1 MLAPLYSAH
10 LLATN
15 NHHVGLS
22 IRIKKE
28 VTNVQYLPIFTKLD
42 NKPVLVVGG
51 GDVALRKCR
60 AFLKARAKVT
70 LVAPEFCDEL
80 LEHASKNE
88 VYLITAYF
96 EESHL
101 DGKMLV
107 IAATD
112 NESVNNTVFELANRR
127 NIFVN
132 VVDDQ
137 PKCSFIFPSI
147 VDRDPITIAISS
159 AGTAPVLA
167 RRLREK
173 LETLIPQHI
182 GPLATL
188 VGSFRDNVKARFKHF
203 ADRRQFWEGV
213 FDSSVVSKVQVG
225 DTQGASAQLHDMLDA
240 KAEPEGEVYVVGA
253 GPGDPEL
260 LTLKALQLMQ
270 QADVVVYDYLV
281 SDEIMDLVRRDADLI
296 CVGKRLGNHSVKQ
309 EDTNQILVNLAQQ
322 GKKVCRIKG
331 GDPFI
336 YGRGGEE
343 VQVLAQHD
351 VRYQIVP
358 GITAA
363 AGCSAYAGIPLTH
376 RDHAQ
381 AIQFVTGHCKKD
393 GQELDWPSLAKPNQ
407 TLAIYMGVLKSPH
420 IQAQLIKYG
429 RGGDTPVA
437 IVENGTRKEQR
448 VVRTQLSQLAEQ
460 IEHHKI
466 VSPALLIIGEVAALH
481 EQLAWFG
488 STAQTSSYAQPL
500 TEVA

>member
-1 MLAPLYSAH
+1 M
-10 LLATN
+10 
-15 NHHVGLS
+15 
-22 IRIKKE
+22 
-28 VTNVQYLPIFTKLD
+28 QYLPIFTKLD

-51 GDVALRKCR
+51 GEVALRKCR
-60 AFLKARAKVT
+60 AFLKARASVT
-70 LVAPEFCDEL
+70 LVAPWFCDEL
-80 LEHASKNE
+80 KEHAHNNE
-88 VYLITAYF
+88 VTLIDAYF
-96 EESHL
+96 DESHL

-112 NESVNNTVFELANRR
+112 RDEVNNNVFELANAR
-127 NIFVN
+127 NVFVN

-137 PKCSFIFPSI
+137 PKCTFIFPSI

-173 LETLIPQHI
+173 LETLIPHHI

-188 VGSFRDNVKARFKHF
+188 VGGFRDKVKKRFKHF
-203 ADRRQFWEGV
+203 SDRRQFWEGV
-213 FDSSVVSKVQVG
+213 FDSSVVSKVQTG
-225 DTQGASAQLHDMLDA
+225 DTQGAEQQLEQMLDA

-270 QADVVVYDYLV
+270 QADVVVYDFLV
-281 SDEIMDLVRRDADLI
+281 SDEIMELVRRDADLI
-296 CVGKRLGNHSVKQ
+296 CVGKRLGDHSVVQ
-309 EDTNQILVNLAQQ
+309 EDTNQMLVDLAKQ

-343 VQVLAQHD
+343 VQVLAANN
-351 VRYQIVP
+351 VNYQIVP

-393 GQELDWPSLAKPNQ
+393 GQELDWQSLAKPNQ
-407 TLAIYMGVLKSPH
+407 TLAIYMGVIKSPH
-420 IQAQLIKYG
+420 IQSELLKHG
-429 RGGDTPVA
+429 RKADTPVA
-437 IVENGTRKEQR
+437 IIENGTRKNQR
-448 VVRTQLSQLAEQ
+448 VVTGQLGELADLIQ
-460 IEHHKI
+460 RNSII
-466 VSPALLIIGEVAALH
+466 SPALLIIGEVAALH
-481 EQLAWFG
+481 SQLAWFG
-488 STAQTSSYAQPL
+488 KNEQTSSFAQPL
-500 TEVA
+500 TDVSHT

>member
-1 MLAPLYSAH
+1 M
-10 LLATN
+10 
-15 NHHVGLS
+15 
-22 IRIKKE
+22 
-28 VTNVQYLPIFTKLD
+28 QYLPIFTKLD

-51 GDVALRKCR
+51 GEVALRKCR
-60 AFLKARAKVT
+60 AFLKARASVT
-70 LVAPEFCDEL
+70 LVAPWFCDEL
-80 LEHASKNE
+80 KEHAHNNE
-88 VYLITAYF
+88 VTLIDAYF
-96 EESHL
+96 DESHL

-112 NESVNNTVFELANRR
+112 RDEVNNNVFELANAR
-127 NIFVN
+127 NVFVN

-137 PKCSFIFPSI
+137 PKCTFIFPSI

-173 LETLIPQHI
+173 LETLIPHHI

-188 VGSFRDNVKARFKHF
+188 VGGFRDKVKKRFKHF
-203 ADRRQFWEGV
+203 SDRRQFWEGV
-213 FDSSVVSKVQVG
+213 FDSSVVSKVQTG
-225 DTQGASAQLHDMLDA
+225 DTQAAQQQLEQMLDA

-270 QADVVVYDYLV
+270 QADVVVYDFLV
-281 SDEIMDLVRRDADLI
+281 SDEIMELVRRDADLI
-296 CVGKRLGNHSVKQ
+296 CVGKRLGDHSVVQ
-309 EDTNQILVNLAQQ
+309 EDTNQMLVDLAKK

-343 VQVLAQHD
+343 VQVLAANN
-351 VRYQIVP
+351 VNYQIVP

-393 GQELDWPSLAKPNQ
+393 GQELDWQSLAKANQ
-407 TLAIYMGVLKSPH
+407 TLAIYMGVIKSPH
-420 IQAQLIKYG
+420 IQGELLKHG
-429 RGGDTPVA
+429 RKADTPVA
-437 IVENGTRKEQR
+437 IIENGTRKNQR
-448 VVRTQLSQLAEQ
+448 VVTGQLGELADL
-460 IEHHKI
+460 IERNSI
-466 VSPALLIIGEVAALH
+466 ISPALLIIGEVAALH
-481 EQLAWFG
+481 SQLAWFG
-488 STAQTSSYAQPL
+488 KNEQTSSFAQPL
-500 TEVA
+500 TDVSNT

>member
-1 MLAPLYSAH
+1 M
-10 LLATN
+10 
-15 NHHVGLS
+15 
-22 IRIKKE
+22 
-28 VTNVQYLPIFTKLD
+28 VQYLPIFTKLD

-51 GDVALRKCR
+51 GDVALRKAR
-60 AFLKARAKVT
+60 AFIKARASVT
-70 LVAPEFCDEL
+70 IVAPEFCQEL
-80 LEHASKNE
+80 LTAEQDGE
-88 VYLITAYF
+88 VTLIKDF
-96 EESHL
+96 FNESHL
-101 DGKMLV
+101 AGKMLV

-112 NESVNNTVFELANRR
+112 IEAVNHQVFELANQH

-188 VGSFRDNVKARFKHF
+188 VGSFRDKVKSRFKHF
-203 ADRRQFWEGV
+203 ADRRQFWESV

-225 DTQGASAQLHDMLDA
+225 DTEAATAQLHDMLDA

-296 CVGKRLGNHSVKQ
+296 CVGKRLNYHSVKQ
-309 EDTNQILVNLAQQ
+309 EDTNQLLVDLAKQ

-343 VQVLAQHD
+343 VQVLAD
-351 VRYQIVP
+351 NNVRYQIVP

-393 GQELDWPSLAKPNQ
+393 GQELDWQGLAKPNQ
-407 TLAIYMGVLKSPH
+407 TLAIYMGVIKSPH
-420 IQAQLIKYG
+420 IQAKLLEHG
-429 RGGDTPVA
+429 RSASTPVA
-437 IVENGTRKEQR
+437 IIENGTRKNQR
-448 VVRTQLSQLAEQ
+448 VVRTELGQLAEQ
-460 IEHHKI
+460 IEAHEI

-481 EQLAWFG
+481 EELAWFG
-488 STAQTSSYAQPL
+488 QSAQISSFAQPL
-500 TEVA
+500 TDVA

>member
-1 MLAPLYSAH
+1 M
-10 LLATN
+10 
-15 NHHVGLS
+15 
-22 IRIKKE
+22 
-28 VTNVQYLPIFTKLD
+28 QYLPIFTKLD

-51 GDVALRKCR
+51 GEVALRKCR
-60 AFLKARAKVT
+60 AFLKARADVT
-70 LVAPEFCDEL
+70 LVAPWFCDEL
-80 LEHASKNE
+80 KEHAQNND
-88 VYLITAYF
+88 VTLIDAF
-96 EESHL
+96 FDESHL

-112 NESVNNTVFELANRR
+112 NDDVNNSVFELANAR

-137 PKCSFIFPSI
+137 PKCTFIFPSI

-182 GPLATL
+182 GPLASL
-188 VGSFRDNVKARFKHF
+188 VGSFRDKVKQRFTSF

-213 FDSSVVSKVQVG
+213 FDSSVVSKVQAG
-225 DTQGASAQLHDMLDA
+225 DTAAATEQLEQLLDA
-240 KAEPEGEVYVVGA
+240 KPEPEGEVYVIGA

-281 SDEIMDLVRRDADLI
+281 SDEIMDLVRRDADLV
-296 CVGKRLGNHSVKQ
+296 CVGKRLGDHSVPQ
-309 EDTNQILVNLAQQ
+309 EDTNQMLVNFAKQ

-343 VQVLAQHD
+343 VQVLAANN
-351 VRYQIVP
+351 VNYQIVP

-393 GQELDWPSLAKPNQ
+393 GQELDWQSLAKPNQ
-407 TLAIYMGVLKSPH
+407 TLAIYMGVIKSPH
-420 IQAQLIKYG
+420 IQAQLLKHG
-429 RGGDTPVA
+429 RGADTPVA
-437 IVENGTRKEQR
+437 IIENGTRKNQR
-448 VVRTQLSQLAEQ
+448 VVTGKLGELADL
-460 IEHHKI
+460 IERHSI
-466 VSPALLIIGEVAALH
+466 ISPALLIIGEVASLH
-481 EQLAWFG
+481 EELHWFG
-488 STAQTSSYAQPL
+488 TKAQTSSFAQPL
-500 TEVA
+500 TDVA

>member
-1 MLAPLYSAH
+1 MNLFR
-10 LLATN
+10 
-15 NHHVGLS
+15 GL
-22 IRIKKE
+22 I
-28 VTNVQYLPIFTKLD
+28 NVQYLPIFTKLD

-51 GDVALRKCR
+51 GEVALRKCR
-60 AFLKARAKVT
+60 AFLKARASVT
-70 LVAPEFCDEL
+70 LVAPWFCDEL
-80 LEHASKNE
+80 KEHAHNNE
-88 VYLITAYF
+88 VTLIDAYF
-96 EESHL
+96 DESHL

-112 NESVNNTVFELANRR
+112 RDEVNNNVFELANAR
-127 NIFVN
+127 NVFVN

-137 PKCSFIFPSI
+137 PKCTFIFPSI

-173 LETLIPQHI
+173 LETLIPHHI

-188 VGSFRDNVKARFKHF
+188 VGGFRDKVKKRFKHF
-203 ADRRQFWEGV
+203 SDRRQFWEGV
-213 FDSSVVSKVQVG
+213 FDSSVVSKVQTG
-225 DTQGASAQLHDMLDA
+225 DTQAAQQQLEQMLDA

-270 QADVVVYDYLV
+270 QADVVVYDFLV
-281 SDEIMDLVRRDADLI
+281 SDEIMELVRRDADLI
-296 CVGKRLGNHSVKQ
+296 CVGKRLGDHSVVQ
-309 EDTNQILVNLAQQ
+309 EDTNQMLVDLAKQ

-343 VQVLAQHD
+343 VQVLAANN
-351 VRYQIVP
+351 VNYQIVP

-393 GQELDWPSLAKPNQ
+393 GQELDWQSLAKANQ
-407 TLAIYMGVLKSPH
+407 TLAIYMGVIKSPH
-420 IQAQLIKYG
+420 IQSELLKHG
-429 RGGDTPVA
+429 RKADTPVA
-437 IVENGTRKEQR
+437 IIENGTRKNQR
-448 VVRTQLSQLAEQ
+448 VVTGQLGELADL
-460 IEHHKI
+460 IERNSI
-466 VSPALLIIGEVAALH
+466 ISPALLIIGEVAALH
-481 EQLAWFG
+481 SQLAWFG
-488 STAQTSSYAQPL
+488 KNEQTSSFAQPL
-500 TEVA
+500 TDVSNT

>member
-1 MLAPLYSAH
+1 M
-10 LLATN
+10 
-15 NHHVGLS
+15 
-22 IRIKKE
+22 
-28 VTNVQYLPIFTKLD
+28 QYLPIFTKLD

-51 GDVALRKCR
+51 GEVALRKCR
-60 AFLKARAKVT
+60 AFLKARAAVT
-70 LVAPEFCDEL
+70 LVAPWFCDEL
-80 LEHASKNE
+80 VELGNNNE
-88 VYLITAYF
+88 VTLITAYF
-96 EESHL
+96 NEQHL
-101 DGKMLV
+101 DGMMLV

-112 NESVNNTVFELANRR
+112 LEDVNAQVFELANAR

-147 VDRDPITIAISS
+147 VDREPITIAISS

-182 GPLATL
+182 GPLASL
-188 VGSFRDNVKARFKHF
+188 VGSFRDKVKQRFTSF
-203 ADRRQFWEGV
+203 ADRRQFWETV
-213 FDSSVVSKVQVG
+213 FDSSVVSKVQTG
-225 DTQGASAQLHDMLDA
+225 DTSAAAEQLEQLLDA
-240 KAEPEGEVYVVGA
+240 KPEPEGEVYVIGA

-281 SDEIMDLVRRDADLI
+281 SDEIMELVRRDADLI
-296 CVGKRLGNHSVKQ
+296 CVGKRLGDHSVAQ
-309 EDTNQILVNLAQQ
+309 QDTNQMLVDLAKQ

-343 VQVLAQHD
+343 VQVLAQNQ
-351 VRYQIVP
+351 VSYQIVP

-393 GQELDWPSLAKPNQ
+393 GQELDWQSLAKPNQ
-407 TLAIYMGVLKSPH
+407 TLAIYMGVIKSPH
-420 IQAQLIKYG
+420 IQAQLLKHG
-429 RGGDTPVA
+429 RDADTPVA
-437 IVENGTRKEQR
+437 IIENGTRKNQR
-448 VVRTQLSQLAEQ
+448 VVTGKLGELADL
-460 IEHHKI
+460 IERHSI
-466 VSPALLIIGEVAALH
+466 ISPALLIIGEVASLH
-481 EQLAWFG
+481 EQLHWFG
-488 STAQTSSYAQPL
+488 EKAQTSSFAQPL
-500 TEVA
+500 TGVA

>member
-1 MLAPLYSAH
+1 M
-10 LLATN
+10 
-15 NHHVGLS
+15 
-22 IRIKKE
+22 
-28 VTNVQYLPIFTKLD
+28 QYLPIFTKLD

-60 AFLKARAKVT
+60 AFLKARAAVT
-70 LVAPEFCDEL
+70 LVAPDFCDEL
-80 LEHASKNE
+80 VELGNNNE
-88 VYLITAYF
+88 VTLVEAYF
-96 EESHL
+96 NEHHL
-101 DGKMLV
+101 DGMMLV

-112 NESVNNTVFELANRR
+112 LEDVNAQVYEQANAR

-182 GPLATL
+182 GPLASL
-188 VGSFRDNVKARFKHF
+188 VGSFRDKVKQRLTSF
-203 ADRRQFWEGV
+203 ADRRQFWETV
-213 FDSSVVSKVQVG
+213 FDSSVVSKVQTG
-225 DTQGASAQLHDMLDA
+225 DTSAAAEQLEQLLDA
-240 KAEPEGEVYVVGA
+240 KPEPEGEVYVIGA

-281 SDEIMDLVRRDADLI
+281 SDEIMDLVRRDADLV
-296 CVGKRLGNHSVKQ
+296 CVGKRLGDHSVAQ
-309 EDTNQILVNLAQQ
+309 QDTNQMLVDFAKQ

-343 VQVLAQHD
+343 VQVLAQNQ
-351 VRYQIVP
+351 VSYQIVP

-393 GQELDWPSLAKPNQ
+393 GQELDWQSLAKPNQ
-407 TLAIYMGVLKSPH
+407 TLAIYMGVIKSPH
-420 IQAQLIKYG
+420 IQAQLLKHG
-429 RGGDTPVA
+429 RGADTPVA
-437 IVENGTRKEQR
+437 IIENGTRKNQR
-448 VVRTQLSQLAEQ
+448 VVTGKLGELADL
-460 IEHHKI
+460 IERHSI
-466 VSPALLIIGEVAALH
+466 ISPALLIIGEVASLH
-481 EQLAWFG
+481 EELHWFG
-488 STAQTSSYAQPL
+488 EKAQTSSFAQPL
-500 TEVA
+500 TGVA

>member
-1 MLAPLYSAH
+1 M
-10 LLATN
+10 
-15 NHHVGLS
+15 
-22 IRIKKE
+22 
-28 VTNVQYLPIFTKLD
+28 QYLPIFTKLD

-51 GDVALRKCR
+51 GEVALRKCR
-60 AFLKARAKVT
+60 AFLKARADVT
-70 LVAPEFCDEL
+70 LVAPWFCDEL
-80 LEHASKNE
+80 KEHAQNND
-88 VYLITAYF
+88 VTLIDAF
-96 EESHL
+96 FDESHL

-112 NESVNNTVFELANRR
+112 NDDVNNSVFELANAR
-127 NIFVN
+127 NVFVN

-137 PKCSFIFPSI
+137 PKCTFIFPSI

-182 GPLATL
+182 GPLASL
-188 VGSFRDNVKARFKHF
+188 VGSFRDKVKQRFTSF

-213 FDSSVVSKVQVG
+213 FDSSVVSKVQTG
-225 DTQGASAQLHDMLDA
+225 DTAAASVQLEQLLDT
-240 KAEPEGEVYVVGA
+240 KLDPEGEVYVIGA

-270 QADVVVYDYLV
+270 QADVVVYDFLV
-281 SDEIMDLVRRDADLI
+281 SDEIMELVRRDADLI
-296 CVGKRLGNHSVKQ
+296 CVGKRLGDHSVVQ
-309 EDTNQILVNLAQQ
+309 EDTNQMLVDLAKQ

-343 VQVLAQHD
+343 VQVLAANN
-351 VRYQIVP
+351 VNYQIVP

-393 GQELDWPSLAKPNQ
+393 GQELDWQSLAKPNQ
-407 TLAIYMGVLKSPH
+407 TLAIYMGVIKSPH
-420 IQAQLIKYG
+420 IQAQLLKHG
-429 RGGDTPVA
+429 RGADTPVA
-437 IVENGTRKEQR
+437 IIENGTRKNQR
-448 VVRTQLSQLAEQ
+448 VVTGKLGELADL
-460 IEHHKI
+460 IERHSI
-466 VSPALLIIGEVAALH
+466 ISPALLIIGEVASLH
-481 EQLAWFG
+481 EELHWFG
-488 STAQTSSYAQPL
+488 EKAQTSSFAQPL
-500 TEVA
+500 TGVA

>member
-1 MLAPLYSAH
+1 M
-10 LLATN
+10 
-15 NHHVGLS
+15 
-22 IRIKKE
+22 
-28 VTNVQYLPIFTKLD
+28 QYLPIFTKLD

-51 GDVALRKCR
+51 GEVALRKCR
-60 AFLKARAKVT
+60 AFLKARASVT
-70 LVAPEFCDEL
+70 LVAPWFCDEL
-80 LEHASKNE
+80 KEHAHNNE
-88 VYLITAYF
+88 VTLIDAYF
-96 EESHL
+96 DESHL

-112 NESVNNTVFELANRR
+112 RDEVNNNVFELANAR
-127 NIFVN
+127 NVFVN

-137 PKCSFIFPSI
+137 PKCTFIFPSI

-173 LETLIPQHI
+173 LETLIPHHI

-188 VGSFRDNVKARFKHF
+188 VGGFRDKVKKRFKHF

-213 FDSSVVSKVQVG
+213 FDSSVVSKVQTG
-225 DTQGASAQLHDMLDA
+225 DTQAAQQQLEQMLDA

-270 QADVVVYDYLV
+270 QADVVVYDFLV
-281 SDEIMDLVRRDADLI
+281 SDEIMELVRRDADLI
-296 CVGKRLGNHSVKQ
+296 CVGKRLGDHSVVQ
-309 EDTNQILVNLAQQ
+309 EDTNQMLVDLAKQ

-343 VQVLAQHD
+343 VQVLAANN
-351 VRYQIVP
+351 VNYQIVP

-393 GQELDWPSLAKPNQ
+393 GQELDWQSLAKANQ
-407 TLAIYMGVLKSPH
+407 TLAIYMGVIKSPH
-420 IQAQLIKYG
+420 IQSELLKHG
-429 RGGDTPVA
+429 RKADTPVA
-437 IVENGTRKEQR
+437 IIENGTRKNQR
-448 VVRTQLSQLAEQ
+448 VVTGQLGELADL
-460 IEHHKI
+460 IERNSI
-466 VSPALLIIGEVAALH
+466 ISPALLIIGEVAALH
-481 EQLAWFG
+481 SQLAWFG
-488 STAQTSSYAQPL
+488 KSEQTSSFAQPL
-500 TEVA
+500 TDVSNT

>member
-1 MLAPLYSAH
+1 
-10 LLATN
+10 
-15 NHHVGLS
+15 
-22 IRIKKE
+22 
-28 VTNVQYLPIFTKLD
+28 VQYLPIFTKLD

-51 GDVALRKCR
+51 GEVALRKCR
-60 AFLKARAKVT
+60 AFLKARASVT
-70 LVAPEFCDEL
+70 LVAPWFCDEL
-80 LEHASKNE
+80 KEHAHNNE
-88 VYLITAYF
+88 VTLIDAYF
-96 EESHL
+96 DESHL

-112 NESVNNTVFELANRR
+112 RDEVNNNVFELANAR
-127 NIFVN
+127 NVFVN

-137 PKCSFIFPSI
+137 PKCTFIFPSI

-173 LETLIPQHI
+173 LETLIPHHI

-188 VGSFRDNVKARFKHF
+188 VGGFREKVKKRFKHF
-203 ADRRQFWEGV
+203 SDRRQFWEGV
-213 FDSSVVSKVQVG
+213 FDSSVVSKVQTG
-225 DTQGASAQLHDMLDA
+225 DTQAAQQQLEQMLDA

-270 QADVVVYDYLV
+270 QADVVVYDFLV
-281 SDEIMDLVRRDADLI
+281 SDEIMELVRRDADLI
-296 CVGKRLGNHSVKQ
+296 CVGKRLGDHSVVQ
-309 EDTNQILVNLAQQ
+309 EDTNQMLVDLAKQ

-343 VQVLAQHD
+343 VQVLAANN
-351 VRYQIVP
+351 VNYQIVP

-393 GQELDWPSLAKPNQ
+393 GQELDWQSLAKANQ
-407 TLAIYMGVLKSPH
+407 TLAIYMGVIKSPH
-420 IQAQLIKYG
+420 IQSELLKHG
-429 RGGDTPVA
+429 RKADTPVA
-437 IVENGTRKEQR
+437 IIENGTRKNQR
-448 VVRTQLSQLAEQ
+448 VVTGQLGELADL
-460 IEHHKI
+460 IERNSI
-466 VSPALLIIGEVAALH
+466 ISPALLIIGEVAALH
-481 EQLAWFG
+481 SQLAWFG
-488 STAQTSSYAQPL
+488 KNEQTSSFAQPL
-500 TEVA
+500 TDVSNT

>member
-1 MLAPLYSAH
+1 M
-10 LLATN
+10 
-15 NHHVGLS
+15 
-22 IRIKKE
+22 
-28 VTNVQYLPIFTKLD
+28 QYLPIFTKLD

-51 GDVALRKCR
+51 GEVALRKCR
-60 AFLKARAKVT
+60 AFLKARASVT
-70 LVAPEFCDEL
+70 LVAPWFCDEL
-80 LEHASKNE
+80 KEHAHNNE
-88 VYLITAYF
+88 VTLIDAYF
-96 EESHL
+96 DESHL

-112 NESVNNTVFELANRR
+112 RDEVNNNVFELANAR
-127 NIFVN
+127 NVFVN

-137 PKCSFIFPSI
+137 PKCTFIFPSI

-173 LETLIPQHI
+173 LETLIPHHI

-188 VGSFRDNVKARFKHF
+188 VGGFRDKVKKRFKHF
-203 ADRRQFWEGV
+203 SDRRQFWEGV
-213 FDSSVVSKVQVG
+213 FDSSVVSKVQTG
-225 DTQGASAQLHDMLDA
+225 DTQGAEQQLEQMLDA

-270 QADVVVYDYLV
+270 QADVVVYDFLV
-281 SDEIMDLVRRDADLI
+281 SDEIMELVRRDADLI
-296 CVGKRLGNHSVKQ
+296 CVGKRLGDHSVVQ
-309 EDTNQILVNLAQQ
+309 DDTNQMLVDLAKQ

-343 VQVLAQHD
+343 VQVLAANN
-351 VRYQIVP
+351 VNYQIVP

-393 GQELDWPSLAKPNQ
+393 GQELDWQSLAKPNQ
-407 TLAIYMGVLKSPH
+407 TLAIYMGVIKSPH
-420 IQAQLIKYG
+420 IQSELLKHG
-429 RGGDTPVA
+429 RKANTPVA
-437 IVENGTRKEQR
+437 IIENGTRKNQR
-448 VVRTQLSQLAEQ
+448 VVTGQLGELADLIQ
-460 IEHHKI
+460 RNSII
-466 VSPALLIIGEVAALH
+466 SPALLIIGEVAALH
-481 EQLAWFG
+481 SQLAWFG
-488 STAQTSSYAQPL
+488 KNEQTSSFAQPL
-500 TEVA
+500 TDVSNT

>member
-1 MLAPLYSAH
+1 MNLFR
-10 LLATN
+10 
-15 NHHVGLS
+15 GL
-22 IRIKKE
+22 I
-28 VTNVQYLPIFTKLD
+28 NVQYLPIFTKLD

-51 GDVALRKCR
+51 GEVALRKCR
-60 AFLKARAKVT
+60 AFLKARASVT
-70 LVAPEFCDEL
+70 LVAPWFCDEL
-80 LEHASKNE
+80 KEHAHNNE
-88 VYLITAYF
+88 VTLIDAYF
-96 EESHL
+96 DESHL
-101 DGKMLV
+101 DGTMLV

-112 NESVNNTVFELANRR
+112 HDEVNNNVFELANAR
-127 NIFVN
+127 NVFVN

-137 PKCSFIFPSI
+137 PKCTFIFPSI

-173 LETLIPQHI
+173 LETLIPHHI

-188 VGSFRDNVKARFKHF
+188 VGGFRDKVKKRFKHF
-203 ADRRQFWEGV
+203 SDRRQFWEGV
-213 FDSSVVSKVQVG
+213 FDSSVVSKVQTG
-225 DTQGASAQLHDMLDA
+225 DTQAAQQQLEQMLDA

-270 QADVVVYDYLV
+270 QADVVVYDFLV
-281 SDEIMDLVRRDADLI
+281 SDEIMELVRRDADLI
-296 CVGKRLGNHSVKQ
+296 CVGKRLGDHSVVQ
-309 EDTNQILVNLAQQ
+309 DDTNQMLVDLAKQ

-343 VQVLAQHD
+343 VQVLAANN
-351 VRYQIVP
+351 VNYQIVP

-393 GQELDWPSLAKPNQ
+393 GQELDWQSLAKANQ
-407 TLAIYMGVLKSPH
+407 TLAIYMGVIKSPH
-420 IQAQLIKYG
+420 IQSELLKHG
-429 RGGDTPVA
+429 RKADTPVA
-437 IVENGTRKEQR
+437 IIENGTRKNQR
-448 VVRTQLSQLAEQ
+448 VVTGQLGELADLIQ
-460 IEHHKI
+460 RNSII
-466 VSPALLIIGEVAALH
+466 SPALLIIGEVAALH
-481 EQLAWFG
+481 SQLAWFG
-488 STAQTSSYAQPL
+488 KNEQTSSFAQPL
-500 TEVA
+500 TDVSNT

>member
-1 MLAPLYSAH
+1 MNLFR
-10 LLATN
+10 
-15 NHHVGLS
+15 GL
-22 IRIKKE
+22 I
-28 VTNVQYLPIFTKLD
+28 NVQYLPIFTKLD

-51 GDVALRKCR
+51 GEVALRKCR
-60 AFLKARAKVT
+60 AFLKARASVT
-70 LVAPEFCDEL
+70 LVAPWFCDEL
-80 LEHASKNE
+80 KEHAHNNE
-88 VYLITAYF
+88 VTLIDAYF
-96 EESHL
+96 DESHL

-112 NESVNNTVFELANRR
+112 RDEVNNNVFELANAR
-127 NIFVN
+127 NVFVN

-137 PKCSFIFPSI
+137 PKCTFIFPSI

-173 LETLIPQHI
+173 LETLIPHHI

-188 VGSFRDNVKARFKHF
+188 VGGFRDKVKKRFKHF
-203 ADRRQFWEGV
+203 SDRRQFWEGV
-213 FDSSVVSKVQVG
+213 FDSSVVSKVQTG
-225 DTQGASAQLHDMLDA
+225 NTEAAQAQLNQMLDA

-270 QADVVVYDYLV
+270 QADVVVYDFLV
-281 SDEIMDLVRRDADLI
+281 SDEIMELVRRDADLI
-296 CVGKRLGNHSVKQ
+296 CVGKRLGDHSVVQ
-309 EDTNQILVNLAQQ
+309 DDTNQMLVDLAKQ

-343 VQVLAQHD
+343 VQVLAANN
-351 VRYQIVP
+351 VNYQIVP

-393 GQELDWPSLAKPNQ
+393 GQELDWQSLAKANQ
-407 TLAIYMGVLKSPH
+407 TLAIYMGVIKSPH
-420 IQAQLIKYG
+420 IQSELLKHG
-429 RGGDTPVA
+429 RKADTPVA
-437 IVENGTRKEQR
+437 IIENGTRKNQR
-448 VVRTQLSQLAEQ
+448 VVIGQLGELADL
-460 IEHHKI
+460 IERNNI
-466 VSPALLIIGEVAALH
+466 ISPALLIIGEVAALH
-481 EQLAWFG
+481 SQLAWFG
-488 STAQTSSYAQPL
+488 KNEQTSSFAQPL
-500 TEVA
+500 TDVSNT

>member
-1 MLAPLYSAH
+1 M
-10 LLATN
+10 
-15 NHHVGLS
+15 
-22 IRIKKE
+22 
-28 VTNVQYLPIFTKLD
+28 QYLPIFTKLD

-51 GDVALRKCR
+51 GEVALRKCR
-60 AFLKARAKVT
+60 AFLKARAAVT
-70 LVAPEFCDEL
+70 LVAPWFCDEL
-80 LEHASKNE
+80 KEHAQHNE
-88 VYLITAYF
+88 VILIDAYF
-96 EESHL
+96 DESHL

-112 NESVNNTVFELANRR
+112 RDEVNNTVFELANAR
-127 NIFVN
+127 NVFVN

-137 PKCSFIFPSI
+137 PKCTFIFPSI
-147 VDRDPITIAISS
+147 VDRNPITIAISS

-188 VGSFRDNVKARFKHF
+188 VGGFRDKVKQRFKHF
-203 ADRRQFWEGV
+203 SDRRQFWEGV
-213 FDSSVVSKVQVG
+213 FDSSVVSKVQTG
-225 DTQGASAQLHDMLDA
+225 DTQGAEQQLEQMLDA

-270 QADVVVYDYLV
+270 QADVVVYDFLV
-281 SDEIMDLVRRDADLI
+281 SDEIMELVRRDADLI
-296 CVGKRLGNHSVKQ
+296 CVGKRLGDHSVVQ
-309 EDTNQILVNLAQQ
+309 EDTNQMLVDLAKQ

-343 VQVLAQHD
+343 VQVLAANK
-351 VRYQIVP
+351 VNYQIVP

-393 GQELDWPSLAKPNQ
+393 GQELDWQSLAKPNQ
-407 TLAIYMGVLKSPH
+407 TLAIYMGVIKSPH
-420 IQAQLIKYG
+420 IQAELLKHG
-429 RGGDTPVA
+429 RKADTPVA
-437 IVENGTRKEQR
+437 VIENGTRKNQR
-448 VVRTQLSQLAEQ
+448 VVTGQLGELANL
-460 IEHHKI
+460 IERNSI

-481 EQLAWFG
+481 SQLAWFG
-488 STAQTSSYAQPL
+488 KNNQTSSYAQPL
-500 TEVA
+500 TDIAN

>member
-1 MLAPLYSAH
+1 M
-10 LLATN
+10 
-15 NHHVGLS
+15 
-22 IRIKKE
+22 
-28 VTNVQYLPIFTKLD
+28 QYLPIFTKLD

-51 GDVALRKCR
+51 GEVALRKCR
-60 AFLKARAKVT
+60 AFLKARANVT
-70 LVAPEFCDEL
+70 LVAPWFCDEL
-80 LEHASKNE
+80 KEHAHNNE
-88 VYLITAYF
+88 VTLIDAYF
-96 EESHL
+96 DESHL
-101 DGKMLV
+101 EGKMLV

-112 NESVNNTVFELANRR
+112 RDEVNNNVFELANAR
-127 NIFVN
+127 NVFVN

-137 PKCSFIFPSI
+137 PKCTFIFPSI

-173 LETLIPQHI
+173 LETLIPHHI

-188 VGSFRDNVKARFKHF
+188 VGGFRDKVKQRFKHF

-213 FDSSVVSKVQVG
+213 FDSSVVSKVQTG
-225 DTQGASAQLHDMLDA
+225 DTQAAQQQLEQMLDA

-270 QADVVVYDYLV
+270 QADVVVYDFLV
-281 SDEIMDLVRRDADLI
+281 SDEIMELVRRDADLI
-296 CVGKRLGNHSVKQ
+296 CVGKRLGDHSVAQ
-309 EDTNQILVNLAQQ
+309 EDTNQMLVDLAKQ

-343 VQVLAQHD
+343 VQVLAANN
-351 VRYQIVP
+351 VNYQIVP

-393 GQELDWPSLAKPNQ
+393 GQELDWQSLAKANQ
-407 TLAIYMGVLKSPH
+407 TLAIYMGVIKSPH
-420 IQAQLIKYG
+420 IQGELLKHG
-429 RGGDTPVA
+429 RKADTPVA
-437 IVENGTRKEQR
+437 IIENGTRKNQR
-448 VVRTQLSQLAEQ
+448 VVTGQLGELADLIQ
-460 IEHHKI
+460 RNSII
-466 VSPALLIIGEVAALH
+466 SPALLIIGEVAALH
-481 EQLAWFG
+481 SQLAWFG
-488 STAQTSSYAQPL
+488 KNEQTSSFAQPL
-500 TEVA
+500 TDVSNT

>member
-1 MLAPLYSAH
+1 M
-10 LLATN
+10 
-15 NHHVGLS
+15 
-22 IRIKKE
+22 
-28 VTNVQYLPIFTKLD
+28 QYLPIFTKLD

-51 GDVALRKCR
+51 GEVALRKCR
-60 AFLKARAKVT
+60 AFLKARASVT
-70 LVAPEFCDEL
+70 LVAPWFCDEL
-80 LEHASKNE
+80 KEHAHNNE
-88 VYLITAYF
+88 VTLIDAYF

-101 DGKMLV
+101 EGKMLV

-112 NESVNNTVFELANRR
+112 RDDVNNNVFELANAR
-127 NIFVN
+127 NVFVN

-137 PKCSFIFPSI
+137 PKCTFIFPSI

-173 LETLIPQHI
+173 LETLIPHHI

-188 VGSFRDNVKARFKHF
+188 VGGFRDKVKKRFKHF
-203 ADRRQFWEGV
+203 SDRRQFWEGV
-213 FDSSVVSKVQVG
+213 FDSSVVSKVQTG
-225 DTQGASAQLHDMLDA
+225 DTQAAQQQLEQMLDA

-270 QADVVVYDYLV
+270 QADVVVYDFLV
-281 SDEIMDLVRRDADLI
+281 SDEIMELVRRDADLI
-296 CVGKRLGNHSVKQ
+296 CVGKRLGDHSVVQ
-309 EDTNQILVNLAQQ
+309 DDTNQMLVDLAKQ

-343 VQVLAQHD
+343 VQVLAANN
-351 VRYQIVP
+351 VNYQIVP

-393 GQELDWPSLAKPNQ
+393 GQELDWQSLAKANQ
-407 TLAIYMGVLKSPH
+407 TLAIYMGVIKSPH
-420 IQAQLIKYG
+420 IQSELLKHG
-429 RGGDTPVA
+429 RKADTPVA
-437 IVENGTRKEQR
+437 IIENGTRKNQR
-448 VVRTQLSQLAEQ
+448 VVTGQLGELADL
-460 IEHHKI
+460 IERNSI
-466 VSPALLIIGEVAALH
+466 ISPALLIIGEVAALH
-481 EQLAWFG
+481 SQLAWFG
-488 STAQTSSYAQPL
+488 KNEQTSSFAQPL
-500 TEVA
+500 TDVSNT

>member
-1 MLAPLYSAH
+1 M
-10 LLATN
+10 
-15 NHHVGLS
+15 
-22 IRIKKE
+22 
-28 VTNVQYLPIFTKLD
+28 QYLPIFTKLD

-51 GDVALRKCR
+51 GEVALRKCR
-60 AFLKARAKVT
+60 AFLKARAAVT
-70 LVAPEFCDEL
+70 LVAPWFCDEL
-80 LEHASKNE
+80 KEHAQHNE
-88 VYLITAYF
+88 VTLIDAYF
-96 EESHL
+96 DESHL

-112 NESVNNTVFELANRR
+112 RDEVNNTVFELANAR
-127 NIFVN
+127 NVFVN

-137 PKCSFIFPSI
+137 PKCTFIFPSI
-147 VDRDPITIAISS
+147 VDRNPITIAISS

-188 VGSFRDNVKARFKHF
+188 VGGFRDKVKQRFKHF
-203 ADRRQFWEGV
+203 SDRRQFWEGV
-213 FDSSVVSKVQVG
+213 FDSSVVSKVQTG
-225 DTQGASAQLHDMLDA
+225 DTQGAEQQLEQMLDA

-270 QADVVVYDYLV
+270 QADVVVYDFLV
-281 SDEIMDLVRRDADLI
+281 SDEIMELVRRDADLI
-296 CVGKRLGNHSVKQ
+296 CVGKRLGDHSVVQ
-309 EDTNQILVNLAQQ
+309 EDTNQMLVDLAKQ

-343 VQVLAQHD
+343 VQVLAANK
-351 VRYQIVP
+351 VNYQIVP

-393 GQELDWPSLAKPNQ
+393 GQELDWQSLAKPNQ
-407 TLAIYMGVLKSPH
+407 TLAIYMGVIKSPH
-420 IQAQLIKYG
+420 IQAELLQHG
-429 RGGDTPVA
+429 RKADTPVA
-437 IVENGTRKEQR
+437 VIENGTRKNQR
-448 VVRTQLSQLAEQ
+448 VVTGQLGELANL
-460 IEHHKI
+460 IERNSI

-481 EQLAWFG
+481 SQLAWFG
-488 STAQTSSYAQPL
+488 KNNQTSSYAQPL
-500 TEVA
+500 TDIAN

>member
-1 MLAPLYSAH
+1 M
-10 LLATN
+10 
-15 NHHVGLS
+15 
-22 IRIKKE
+22 
-28 VTNVQYLPIFTKLD
+28 QYLPIFTKLD

-51 GDVALRKCR
+51 GEVALRKCR
-60 AFLKARAKVT
+60 AFLKARASVT
-70 LVAPEFCDEL
+70 LVAPWFCDEL
-80 LEHASKNE
+80 TEHAHNNE
-88 VYLITAYF
+88 VTLIDAYF
-96 EESHL
+96 DESHL

-112 NESVNNTVFELANRR
+112 RDEVNNNVFELANAR
-127 NIFVN
+127 NVFVN

-137 PKCSFIFPSI
+137 PKCTFIFPSI

-173 LETLIPQHI
+173 LETLIPHHI

-188 VGSFRDNVKARFKHF
+188 VGGFRDKVKKRFKHF
-203 ADRRQFWEGV
+203 SDRRQFWEGV
-213 FDSSVVSKVQVG
+213 FDSSVVSKVQTG
-225 DTQGASAQLHDMLDA
+225 DTQAAQQQLEQMLDA
-240 KAEPEGEVYVVGA
+240 KAEPEGEVYVLGA

-270 QADVVVYDYLV
+270 QADVVVYDFLV
-281 SDEIMDLVRRDADLI
+281 SDEIMELVRRDADLI
-296 CVGKRLGNHSVKQ
+296 CVGKRLGDHSVVQ
-309 EDTNQILVNLAQQ
+309 DDTNQMLVDLAKQ

-343 VQVLAQHD
+343 VQVLAANN
-351 VRYQIVP
+351 VNYQIVP

-393 GQELDWPSLAKPNQ
+393 GQELDWQSLAKANQ
-407 TLAIYMGVLKSPH
+407 TLAIYMGVIKSPH
-420 IQAQLIKYG
+420 IQSELLKHG
-429 RGGDTPVA
+429 RKADTPVA
-437 IVENGTRKEQR
+437 IIENGTRKNQR
-448 VVRTQLSQLAEQ
+448 VVTGQLGELADLIQ
-460 IEHHKI
+460 RNSII
-466 VSPALLIIGEVAALH
+466 SPALLIIGEVAALH
-481 EQLAWFG
+481 SQLAWFG
-488 STAQTSSYAQPL
+488 KNEQTSSFAQPL
-500 TEVA
+500 TDVSNT

>member
-1 MLAPLYSAH
+1 
-10 LLATN
+10 
-15 NHHVGLS
+15 
-22 IRIKKE
+22 
-28 VTNVQYLPIFTKLD
+28 VQYLPIFTKLD

-51 GDVALRKCR
+51 GEVALRKCR
-60 AFLKARAKVT
+60 AFLKARASVT
-70 LVAPEFCDEL
+70 LVAPWFCDEL
-80 LEHASKNE
+80 KEHAHNNE
-88 VYLITAYF
+88 VTLIDAYF
-96 EESHL
+96 DESHL

-112 NESVNNTVFELANRR
+112 RDEVNNNVFELANAR
-127 NIFVN
+127 NVFVN

-137 PKCSFIFPSI
+137 PKCTFIFPSI

-188 VGSFRDNVKARFKHF
+188 VGGFRDKVKKRFKHF
-203 ADRRQFWEGV
+203 SDRRQFWEGV
-213 FDSSVVSKVQVG
+213 FDSSVVSKVQTG
-225 DTQGASAQLHDMLDA
+225 DTQAAQQQLEQMLDA

-270 QADVVVYDYLV
+270 QADVVVYDFLV
-281 SDEIMDLVRRDADLI
+281 SDEIMELVRRDADLI
-296 CVGKRLGNHSVKQ
+296 CVGKRLGDHSVVQ
-309 EDTNQILVNLAQQ
+309 DDTNQMLVDLAKQ

-343 VQVLAQHD
+343 VQVLAANK
-351 VRYQIVP
+351 VNYQIVP

-393 GQELDWPSLAKPNQ
+393 GQELDWQSLAKANQ
-407 TLAIYMGVLKSPH
+407 TLAIYMGVIKSPH
-420 IQAQLIKYG
+420 IQSELLKHG
-429 RGGDTPVA
+429 RKADTPVA
-437 IVENGTRKEQR
+437 IIENGTRKNQR
-448 VVRTQLSQLAEQ
+448 VVTGQLGELADLIQ
-460 IEHHKI
+460 RNSII
-466 VSPALLIIGEVAALH
+466 SPALLIIGEVAALH
-481 EQLAWFG
+481 SQLAWFG
-488 STAQTSSYAQPL
+488 KNEQTSSFAQPL
-500 TEVA
+500 TDVSNT

>member
-1 MLAPLYSAH
+1 M
-10 LLATN
+10 
-15 NHHVGLS
+15 
-22 IRIKKE
+22 
-28 VTNVQYLPIFTKLD
+28 QYLPIFTKLD

-88 VYLITAYF
+88 VCLIAAYF

-137 PKCSFIFPSI
+137 PKCTFIFPSI

-225 DTQGASAQLHDMLDA
+225 DTQGATAQLHDMLDA

-343 VQVLAQHD
+343 VQVLAQHN

>member
-1 MLAPLYSAH
+1 M
-10 LLATN
+10 
-15 NHHVGLS
+15 
-22 IRIKKE
+22 
-28 VTNVQYLPIFTKLD
+28 QYLPIFTKLD

-51 GDVALRKCR
+51 GEVALRKCR
-60 AFLKARAKVT
+60 AFLKARASVT
-70 LVAPEFCDEL
+70 LVAPWFCDEL
-80 LEHASKNE
+80 KEHAHNNE
-88 VYLITAYF
+88 VTLIDAYF
-96 EESHL
+96 DESHL

-112 NESVNNTVFELANRR
+112 RDEVNNNVFELANAR
-127 NIFVN
+127 NVFVN

-137 PKCSFIFPSI
+137 PKCTFIFPSI

-173 LETLIPQHI
+173 LETLIPHHI

-188 VGSFRDNVKARFKHF
+188 VGGFRDKVKKRFKHF
-203 ADRRQFWEGV
+203 SDRRQFWEGV
-213 FDSSVVSKVQVG
+213 FDSSVVSKVQTG
-225 DTQGASAQLHDMLDA
+225 DTQAAQQQLEQMLDA

-270 QADVVVYDYLV
+270 QADIVVYDFLV
-281 SDEIMDLVRRDADLI
+281 SDEIMELVRRDADLI
-296 CVGKRLGNHSVKQ
+296 CVGKRLGDHSVVQ
-309 EDTNQILVNLAQQ
+309 DDTNQMLVDLAKQ

-343 VQVLAQHD
+343 VQVLAANN
-351 VRYQIVP
+351 VNYQIVP

-393 GQELDWPSLAKPNQ
+393 GQELDWQSLAKANQ
-407 TLAIYMGVLKSPH
+407 TLAIYMGVIKSPH
-420 IQAQLIKYG
+420 IQSELLKHG
-429 RGGDTPVA
+429 RKADTPVA
-437 IVENGTRKEQR
+437 IIENGTRKNQR
-448 VVRTQLSQLAEQ
+448 VVTGQLGELADLIQ
-460 IEHHKI
+460 RNSII
-466 VSPALLIIGEVAALH
+466 SPALLIIGEVAALH
-481 EQLAWFG
+481 SQLAWFG
-488 STAQTSSYAQPL
+488 KNEQTSSFAQPL
-500 TEVA
+500 TDVSNT

>member
-1 MLAPLYSAH
+1 M
-10 LLATN
+10 
-15 NHHVGLS
+15 
-22 IRIKKE
+22 
-28 VTNVQYLPIFTKLD
+28 QYLPIFTKLD

-51 GDVALRKCR
+51 GEVALRKCR
-60 AFLKARAKVT
+60 AFLKARASVT
-70 LVAPEFCDEL
+70 LVAPWFCDEL
-80 LEHASKNE
+80 KEHAHNNE
-88 VYLITAYF
+88 VTLIDAYF

-112 NESVNNTVFELANRR
+112 RDDVNNNVFELANAR
-127 NIFVN
+127 NVFVN

-137 PKCSFIFPSI
+137 PKCTFIFPSI

-173 LETLIPQHI
+173 LETLIPHHI

-188 VGSFRDNVKARFKHF
+188 VGGFRDKVKKRFKHF
-203 ADRRQFWEGV
+203 SDRRQFWEGV
-213 FDSSVVSKVQVG
+213 FDSSVVSKVQTG
-225 DTQGASAQLHDMLDA
+225 DTQAAQQQLEQMLDA

-270 QADVVVYDYLV
+270 QADVVVYDFLV
-281 SDEIMDLVRRDADLI
+281 SDEIMELVRRDADLI
-296 CVGKRLGNHSVKQ
+296 CVGKRLGDHSVVQ
-309 EDTNQILVNLAQQ
+309 DDTNQMLVDLAKQ

-343 VQVLAQHD
+343 VQVLAANN
-351 VRYQIVP
+351 VNYQIVP

-393 GQELDWPSLAKPNQ
+393 GQELDWQSLAKANQ
-407 TLAIYMGVLKSPH
+407 TLAIYMGVIKSPH
-420 IQAQLIKYG
+420 IQSELLKHG
-429 RGGDTPVA
+429 RKADTPVA
-437 IVENGTRKEQR
+437 IIENGTRKNQR
-448 VVRTQLSQLAEQ
+448 VVTGQLGELADL
-460 IEHHKI
+460 IERNSI
-466 VSPALLIIGEVAALH
+466 ISPALLIIGEVAALH
-481 EQLAWFG
+481 SQLAWFG
-488 STAQTSSYAQPL
+488 KNEQTSSFAQPL
-500 TEVA
+500 TDVSNT

>member
-1 MLAPLYSAH
+1 M
-10 LLATN
+10 
-15 NHHVGLS
+15 
-22 IRIKKE
+22 
-28 VTNVQYLPIFTKLD
+28 QYLPIFTKLD

-51 GDVALRKCR
+51 GEVALRKCR
-60 AFLKARAKVT
+60 AFLKARADVT
-70 LVAPEFCDEL
+70 LVAPWFCDEL
-80 LEHASKNE
+80 KEHAQNND
-88 VYLITAYF
+88 VTLIDAF
-96 EESHL
+96 FDESHL

-112 NESVNNTVFELANRR
+112 NDDVNNNVFELANAR
-127 NIFVN
+127 NVFVN

-137 PKCSFIFPSI
+137 PKCTFIFPSI

-182 GPLATL
+182 GPLASL
-188 VGSFRDNVKARFKHF
+188 VGSFRDKVKQRFTSF

-213 FDSSVVSKVQVG
+213 FDSSVVSKVQTG
-225 DTQGASAQLHDMLDA
+225 DTAAASVQLEQLLDT
-240 KAEPEGEVYVVGA
+240 KLVPEGEVYVIGA

-270 QADVVVYDYLV
+270 QADVVVYDFLV
-281 SDEIMDLVRRDADLI
+281 SDEIMELVRRDADLI
-296 CVGKRLGNHSVKQ
+296 CVGKRLGDHSVVQ
-309 EDTNQILVNLAQQ
+309 EDTNQMLVDLAKQ

-343 VQVLAQHD
+343 VQVLAANN
-351 VRYQIVP
+351 VNYQIVP

-393 GQELDWPSLAKPNQ
+393 GQELDWQSLAKPNQ
-407 TLAIYMGVLKSPH
+407 TLAIYMGVIKSPH
-420 IQAQLIKYG
+420 IQAQLLKHG
-429 RGGDTPVA
+429 RGADTPVA
-437 IVENGTRKEQR
+437 IIENGTRKNQR
-448 VVRTQLSQLAEQ
+448 VVTGKLGELADL
-460 IEHHKI
+460 IERHSI
-466 VSPALLIIGEVAALH
+466 ISPALLIIGEVASLH
-481 EQLAWFG
+481 EELHWFG
-488 STAQTSSYAQPL
+488 TKAQTSSFAQPL
-500 TEVA
+500 TDVA

>member
-1 MLAPLYSAH
+1 M
-10 LLATN
+10 
-15 NHHVGLS
+15 
-22 IRIKKE
+22 
-28 VTNVQYLPIFTKLD
+28 QYLPIFTKLD

-51 GDVALRKCR
+51 GEVALRKCR
-60 AFLKARAKVT
+60 AFLKARASVT
-70 LVAPEFCDEL
+70 LVAPWFCDEL
-80 LEHASKNE
+80 KEHAHNNE
-88 VYLITAYF
+88 VTLIDAYF
-96 EESHL
+96 DESHL

-112 NESVNNTVFELANRR
+112 RDEVNNNVFELANAR
-127 NIFVN
+127 NVFVN

-137 PKCSFIFPSI
+137 PKCTFIFPSI

-173 LETLIPQHI
+173 LETLIPHHI

-188 VGSFRDNVKARFKHF
+188 VGGFRDKVKKRFKHF
-203 ADRRQFWEGV
+203 SDRRQFWEGV
-213 FDSSVVSKVQVG
+213 FDSSVVSKVQTG
-225 DTQGASAQLHDMLDA
+225 DTQAAQQQLEQMLDA
-240 KAEPEGEVYVVGA
+240 KAEPEGEVYIVGA

-270 QADVVVYDYLV
+270 QADVVVYDFLV
-281 SDEIMDLVRRDADLI
+281 SDEIMELVRRDADLI
-296 CVGKRLGNHSVKQ
+296 CVGKRLGDHSVVQ
-309 EDTNQILVNLAQQ
+309 DDTNQMLVDLAKQ

-343 VQVLAQHD
+343 VQVLAANN
-351 VRYQIVP
+351 VNYQIVP

-393 GQELDWPSLAKPNQ
+393 GQELDWQSLAKANQ
-407 TLAIYMGVLKSPH
+407 TLAIYMGVIKSPH
-420 IQAQLIKYG
+420 IQSELLKHG
-429 RGGDTPVA
+429 RKADTPVA
-437 IVENGTRKEQR
+437 IIENGTRKNQR
-448 VVRTQLSQLAEQ
+448 VVTGQLGELADLIQ
-460 IEHHKI
+460 RNSII
-466 VSPALLIIGEVAALH
+466 SPALLIIGEVAALH
-481 EQLAWFG
+481 SQLAWFG
-488 STAQTSSYAQPL
+488 KNEQTSSFAQPL
-500 TEVA
+500 TDVSNT

>member
-1 MLAPLYSAH
+1 M
-10 LLATN
+10 
-15 NHHVGLS
+15 
-22 IRIKKE
+22 
-28 VTNVQYLPIFTKLD
+28 QYLPIFTKLD

-51 GDVALRKCR
+51 GEVALRKCR
-60 AFLKARAKVT
+60 AFLKARASVT
-70 LVAPEFCDEL
+70 LVAPWFCDEL
-80 LEHASKNE
+80 KEHAHNNE
-88 VYLITAYF
+88 VTLIDAYF
-96 EESHL
+96 DESHL

-112 NESVNNTVFELANRR
+112 RDEVNNNVFELANAR
-127 NIFVN
+127 NVFVN

-137 PKCSFIFPSI
+137 PKCTFIFPSI

-173 LETLIPQHI
+173 LETLIPHHI

-188 VGSFRDNVKARFKHF
+188 VGGFRDKVKKRFKHF
-203 ADRRQFWEGV
+203 SDRRQFWEGV
-213 FDSSVVSKVQVG
+213 FDSSVVSKVQTG
-225 DTQGASAQLHDMLDA
+225 DTQAAQQQLEQMLDA

-270 QADVVVYDYLV
+270 QADVVVYDFLV
-281 SDEIMDLVRRDADLI
+281 SDEIMELVRRDADLI
-296 CVGKRLGNHSVKQ
+296 CVGKRLGDHSVVQ
-309 EDTNQILVNLAQQ
+309 EDTNQMLVDLAKQ

-343 VQVLAQHD
+343 VQVLAANN
-351 VRYQIVP
+351 VNYQIVP

-393 GQELDWPSLAKPNQ
+393 GQELDWQSLAKANQ
-407 TLAIYMGVLKSPH
+407 TLAIYMGVIKSPH
-420 IQAQLIKYG
+420 IQSELLKHG
-429 RGGDTPVA
+429 RKADTPVA
-437 IVENGTRKEQR
+437 IIENGTRKNQR
-448 VVRTQLSQLAEQ
+448 VVTGQLGELADL
-460 IEHHKI
+460 IERNSI
-466 VSPALLIIGEVAALH
+466 ISPALLIIGEVAALH
-481 EQLAWFG
+481 SQLAWFG
-488 STAQTSSYAQPL
+488 KNEQTSSFAQPL
-500 TEVA
+500 TDVSNT